1 MYFVAGMGME
11 SPEKLDH
18 GLRDAL
24 RTGAGE
30 RGGRELDA
38 IAHFEEGLG
47 CGLDDVGTDARAPV
61 SALIVLHVDQRLAL
75 GVFAGRYAAY
85 FELPQ
90 YDIHARGTF
99 NGLQRRVDRPV
110 ARGVHLDLAAI
121 AVLEAHRG
129 IRGLGAVERS
139 AQVEQ

>member
-38 IAHFEEGLG
+38 IDHFEEGLG
-47 CGLDDVGTDARAPV
+47 CGLDDVGTAARAPV

-90 YDIHARGTF
+90 YDNHTQSTNKNQQHR
-99 NGLQRRVDRPV
+99 NDQPV
-110 ARGVHLDLAAI
+110 ARG
-121 AVLEAHRG
+121 
-129 IRGLGAVERS
+129 
-139 AQVEQ
+139 